1 MASLNKVQIIG
12 HLGKDPI
19 LRAMPDGKSVVSFSV
34 ATSES
39 YKDKNGEQVEK
50 TEWFNIIAF
59 AKLADIC
66 AQYLKKGS
74 LVYCEGKFQT
84 RRYEK
89 DGTERF
95 ISEVIINEMKMLSG
109 KPSRSD
115 DQGSDAPTP
124 TPKQSKPAKAQP
136 APSEHD
142 FDDGP
147 PF

>member
-95 ISEVIINEMKMLSG
+95 ISEVIIHEMKMLGG
-109 KPSRSD
+109 KPDQASR
-115 DQGSDAPTP
+115 APAP
-124 TPKQSKPAKAQP
+124 APKPAA
-136 APSEHD
+136 ARSGGSGTGFEGEEMD
-142 FDDGP
+142 SDI